1 MFGTTL
7 TPLTRVADS
16 TLKSDKEI
24 LLDLAVALQRGRI
37 AFDEDPKLQCCLHG
51 PVNESRFMQRATH
64 AMRLYLLQPFFWNEQ
79 DARLERF
86 VRYLLNAHI
95 PTRLYVKRHQDFTQA
110 LRILHFYVRR
120 VVELKLPEADTDIL
134 LNSVTDNFAFYKE
147 TILLAMAT
155 DHRSCAN

>member
-7 TPLTRVADS
+7 TPLTQVADS

-37 AFDEDPKLQCCLHG
+37 AFDEDPKLQWRLHG

-64 AMRLYLLQPFFWNEQ
+64 ALRLYPSQPFYWIEP

-86 VRYLLNAHI
+86 VWYILNAYI

-110 LRILHFYVRR
+110 PRILHYYVRR
-120 VVELKLPEADTDIL
+120 VVELKSRRQTQTFSSIQ
-134 LNSVTDNFAFYKE
+134 
-147 TILLAMAT
+147 
-155 DHRSCAN
+155 

>member
-7 TPLTRVADS
+7 TPLTQVADS

-37 AFDEDPKLQCCLHG
+37 AFDEDPKLQWRLHG

-95 PTRLYVKRHQDFTQA
+95 PTRLYVKRHQDFTHVPWV
-110 LRILHFYVRR
+110 LHYYVKR
-120 VVELKLPEADTDIL
+120 VVELCTFPIARFQIPSLKLSGKPL
-134 LNSVTDNFAFYKE
+134 KKL
-147 TILLAMAT
+147 TISLEWT
-155 DHRSCAN
+155 